1 MWNSWWS
8 FSVGSD
14 RGVISPSLP
23 YRHTHELETHL
34 CACARRG
41 EPHDNGTVGTV
52 TMATTDSQLGPLDW
66 LDWQLCVVF
75 PPDSTSKGCHQC
87 RGICGVHLST
97 CFLGFFLSSPPF
109 AFRLLFSPTF
119 LWSYFASSLLI
130 SFSLISCLSCFSF
143 PILISLMELMEIHPI
158 EIPSPS
164 LNRVNE

>member
-1 MWNSWWS
+1 MWGSIVNLYDSLIMWNSWWS

-87 RGICGVHLST
+87 RGICSVHLST
-97 CFLGFFLSSPPF
+97 CFLGFFSPLHPLPFVSSSLPLFFWATLLHLSSFPSLSSPVYPAFLSPF
-109 AFRLLFSPTF
+109 
-119 LWSYFASSLLI
+119 SSL
-130 SFSLISCLSCFSF
+130 
-143 PILISLMELMEIHPI
+143 
-158 EIPSPS
+158 
-164 LNRVNE
+164 